1 MKKLKASKHRIAL
14 LDGRELQFH
23 PPFHSIEPTPLT
35 SFIPEG
41 WKAVPLE
48 MEIGPGKGE
57 FLARRASENPGKY
70 FVGIDRRQDRVQLT
84 QNKLSGKAPTFGTH
98 FEDKA
103 NWKVIRE
110 DARKFVL
117 AGLPPLSMLHVYH
130 PDPWPKAKH
139 HKNRFFRSPD
149 AKAWARALV
158 PGAELR
164 VSTDHAEYFEEIVDI
179 LNSWTDL
186 GEIECV
192 YSKTSSAGHAN
203 THFEALFL
211 GKGQPVYKLIFRRA
225 PL

>member
-1 MKKLKASKHRIAL
+1 VKAELEQKRSVLLFVQGLDTGRLAQGEAVKAGAVQLAEDFRL
-14 LDGRELQFH
+14 LDAVEVVRHVCPEDGRDYE
-23 PPFHSIEPTPLT
+23 
-35 SFIPEG
+35 
-41 WKAVPLE
+41 
-48 MEIGPGKGE
+48 
-57 FLARRASENPGKY
+57 
-70 FVGIDRRQDRVQLT
+70 
-84 QNKLSGKAPTFGTH
+84 
-98 FEDKA
+98 
-103 NWKVIRE
+103 
-110 DARKFVL
+110 L